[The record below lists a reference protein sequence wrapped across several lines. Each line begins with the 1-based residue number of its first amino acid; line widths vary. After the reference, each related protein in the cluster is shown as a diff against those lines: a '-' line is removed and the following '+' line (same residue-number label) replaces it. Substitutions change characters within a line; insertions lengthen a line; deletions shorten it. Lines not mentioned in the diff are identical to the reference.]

1 MPDIG
6 ISIVS
11 NLLFTKEDNLDSG
24 IYIYTK
30 TKITSDLSYNIAGFI
45 ELYKE
50 VFEFF
55 NIEIN
60 YFINVEL
67 EFGLFITNINIGYII
82 KHPKLNIECIYNFK
96 IYDLSCKINE
106 EKHFKVNIYE
116 GIKYIT
122 IKAYDY
128 VIKKSTKVF
137 NILKEEF
144 KKKFRKNKQ

>member
-60 YFINVEL
+60 YFINVQL

-82 KHPKLNIECIYNFK
+82 KHPKLNIECIYNF
-96 IYDLSCKINE
+96 
-106 EKHFKVNIYE
+106 
-116 GIKYIT
+116 
-122 IKAYDY
+122 
-128 VIKKSTKVF
+128 
-137 NILKEEF
+137 
-144 KKKFRKNKQ
+144 